1 MGFVA
6 IQAPRCQICR
16 KSVYQAEQILHD
28 ETPYHKSCFKC
39 AKCKCQ
45 LTALNFAAFDG
56 KLFCKTHFKELLAN
70 AGGKYDVAFQ
80 NDDDEKEGKKTD
92 DEKKGEGKGSGKSKK
107 EDHGKA
113 KGGEGEKKKANVKTM
128 AAKTN
133 ASTPASSVGEK
144 DTSKDG
150 CVCCERTVYAAEAVN
165 VVVGNKKVHKRCFK
179 CSECLVTL
187 SLNTFVF
194 DKETAKLYC
203 KTHTPK
209 MKAHVGLD
217 GVYGLQKAETKVSHL
232 GGRQVMPK
240 VEQAPKVTID
250 AIVGHAQ
257 PDLRSFSVGRNVM
270 PGNEPKLVTMKNNN
284 SNNKENKA
292 EKKPEPVDYTS
303 PSATPSGTK
312 KTEKGKK
319 VFTLETPPLTA
330 SVEKKKKAEQQQQQQ
345 QKSGALEEKK
355 QQQQEAQKRAEKTSH
370 EMSIKKSRS
379 GSRSPSESLT
389 SAGSEEIAKKQLI
402 EALSGVSIKEEE
414 QKKEKTTKMVE
425 ASSIPLAAT
434 STPDYSS
441 KKKEEKGVAAGT
453 GTPIT
458 PAADNMDKK
467 GGDPYVG
474 MTKSQIKKAKEREK
488 MRAKEQ
494 LKYEKDL
501 EKKAKELEIRKR
513 RQEALASASAS
524 SLSTSVPK
532 ADPASEP
539 VKVQEIVEQIEPPLP
554 PPPEPNNFYLIKPPG
569 AKTSPDSGELQS
581 KGYEL
586 DNEGKLVQS
595 TSFSGSESKEKLT
608 RKKKEKKTPA
618 EKFLPAKS
626 EVSMSEEGS
635 KMFKTP
641 SKIPTSI
648 IPPEATIDGKVG
660 TDAELISPKGENKV
674 SPRRSIGHIA
684 PEPISSP
691 TLTAPSAEVI
701 SNSPGSNAKK
711 EEKKQ
716 KLKPGEAVAL
726 EEKPKLKS
734 AQVYSFKEL
743 QASGFA
749 FDDENEIVQSDNDSD
764 SYMSESDGAT
774 PRMAQV
780 REGHQTT
787 PSTLNITSTT
797 PFSN

>member
-1 MGFVA
+1 MGFVPVK
-6 IQAPRCQICR
+6 APRCASCDQP
-16 KSVYQAEQILHD
+16 VYVAEQIVHD
-28 ETPYHKSCFKC
+28 QKPYHKKCFKC
-39 AKCKCQ
+39 GQCKCQ
-45 LTALNFAAFDG
+45 LTALNFAAFDS

-70 AGGKYDVAFQ
+70 AGGKYDVAFHSSSS
-80 NDDDEKEGKKTD
+80 DDGEKGEDGETPSS
-92 DEKKGEGKGSGKSKK
+92 KKGGGKGSGKAGAK
-107 EDHGKA
+107 EEDT
-113 KGGEGEKKKANVKTM
+113 KKKSSSVKTM
-128 AAKTN
+128 ANKTN
-133 ASTPASSVGEK
+133 AASAASSEK

-250 AIVGHAQ
+250 AIIGHAQ

-270 PGNEPKLVTMKNNN
+270 PGNEPKLVSMRN
-284 SNNKENKA
+284 SNNKENKV

-303 PSATPSGTK
+303 PSETPSSTK
-312 KTEKGKK
+312 KAEMEKK
-319 VFTLETPPLTA
+319 VFTLETPPLTTSA
-330 SVEKKKKAEQQQQQQ
+330 EKKKKAEQQEQEQ
-345 QKSGALEEKK
+345 QKSAALEEKK
-355 QQQQEAQKRAEKTSH
+355 QQQEAQKQTEKTSH

-379 GSRSPSESLT
+379 GSRSPSDSLT

-402 EALSGVSIKEEE
+402 EALSSVSIKEDS
-414 QKKEKTTKMVE
+414 TKVVD
-425 ASSIPLAAT
+425 ASSIPLAK
-434 STPDYSS
+434 TPNNAS
-441 KKKEEKGVAAGT
+441 KKNEEKEVAAAGT
-453 GTPIT
+453 GTPRT
-458 PAADNMDKK
+458 PAEGADNK
-467 GGDPYVG
+467 GGDPYAG
-474 MTKSQIKKAKEREK
+474 MTKSQIKRAKERER

-501 EKKAKELEIRKR
+501 EKKARELEIRKKQ
-513 RQEALASASAS
+513 QEAALASASAS
-524 SLSTSVPK
+524 SLSSSIPRG
-532 ADPASEP
+532 DPATEP
-539 VKVQEIVEQIEPPLP
+539 VKVQEIIEQIEPPP
-554 PPPEPNNFYLIKPPG
+554 PPAPEPSNFYLIKPPG
-569 AKTSPDSGELQS
+569 SKTSRDSGELQS
-581 KGYEL
+581 KGFEL
-586 DNEGKLVQS
+586 DEEGKLVQS
-595 TSFSGSESKEKLT
+595 ASFSGSESKEKPIK
-608 RKKKEKKTPA
+608 KKKEKKSPG

-626 EVSMSEEGS
+626 EVNMSEEGS

-641 SKIPTSI
+641 PKVPVSI
-648 IPPEATIDGKVG
+648 VPPEATKDGK
-660 TDAELISPKGENKV
+660 LISPKGENKV

-691 TLTAPSAEVI
+691 TVTPPSPEVI

-711 EEKKQ
+711 DEKKL
-716 KLKPGEAVAL
+716 KLKPGEAAAQ
-726 EEKPKLKS
+726 EEKPKLQNT
-734 AQVYSFKEL
+734 QVYSFKQL

-749 FDDENEIVQSDNDSD
+749 FDDENDIEESENDTD
-764 SYMSESDGAT
+764 SYVSESDKT

-780 REGHQTT
+780 REGQPTT
-787 PSTLNITSTT
+787 PSTLNITSST
-797 PFSN
+797 PFTN

>member
-1 MGFVA
+1 MGFVPVK
-6 IQAPRCQICR
+6 APRCASCDQP
-16 KSVYQAEQILHD
+16 VYVAEQIVHD
-28 ETPYHKSCFKC
+28 QKPYHKKCFKC
-39 AKCKCQ
+39 GQCKCQ
-45 LTALNFAAFDG
+45 LTALNFAAFDS

-70 AGGKYDVAFQ
+70 AGGKYDVAFHSSSSG
-80 NDDDEKEGKKTD
+80 DGEKGEDGETSSS
-92 DEKKGEGKGSGKSKK
+92 KKGGGKGSGKAGAK
-107 EDHGKA
+107 EEDT
-113 KGGEGEKKKANVKTM
+113 KKKSSSVKTM
-128 AAKTN
+128 ANKTN
-133 ASTPASSVGEK
+133 AASAASFEK

-250 AIVGHAQ
+250 AIIGHAQ

-270 PGNEPKLVTMKNNN
+270 PGNEPKLVSMRN
-284 SNNKENKA
+284 SNNKENKV

-303 PSATPSGTK
+303 PGATPSSTK
-312 KTEKGKK
+312 KAEMEKK
-319 VFTLETPPLTA
+319 VFTLETPPLTT
-330 SVEKKKKAEQQQQQQ
+330 SVEKKKKAAQQEQEQ
-345 QKSGALEEKK
+345 QKSAALEEKK
-355 QQQQEAQKRAEKTSH
+355 QQQEAQKQTEKTSH

-379 GSRSPSESLT
+379 GSRSPSDSLT

-402 EALSGVSIKEEE
+402 EALSSVSIKEDS
-414 QKKEKTTKMVE
+414 TKVVD
-425 ASSIPLAAT
+425 ASSIPLAK
-434 STPDYSS
+434 TPNNAS
-441 KKKEEKGVAAGT
+441 KKNEEKEVAAAGT
-453 GTPIT
+453 GTPMT
-458 PAADNMDKK
+458 PAESADKK
-467 GGDPYVG
+467 GGDPYAG
-474 MTKSQIKKAKEREK
+474 MTKSQIKRAKERER

-501 EKKAKELEIRKR
+501 EKKARELEIRKKQ
-513 RQEALASASAS
+513 QEAALASASAS
-524 SLSTSVPK
+524 SLSSSIPR
-532 ADPASEP
+532 ADPATEP
-539 VKVQEIVEQIEPPLP
+539 VKVQEIIEQIEPPP
-554 PPPEPNNFYLIKPPG
+554 PPAPEPSNFYLIKPPG

-586 DNEGKLVQS
+586 DEEGKLVQS
-595 TSFSGSESKEKLT
+595 ASFSGSESKEKPIK
-608 RKKKEKKTPA
+608 KKKEKKEKKSPA

-626 EVSMSEEGS
+626 EVNMSEEGS

-641 SKIPTSI
+641 PKVPVSI
-648 IPPEATIDGKVG
+648 VPPEATKDGK
-660 TDAELISPKGENKV
+660 LISPKGENKV

-691 TLTAPSAEVI
+691 TVTPPSPEVI

-711 EEKKQ
+711 DEKKL
-716 KLKPGEAVAL
+716 KLKPGEAAAQ
-726 EEKPKLKS
+726 EEKPKLQNT
-734 AQVYSFKEL
+734 QVYSFKQL

-749 FDDENEIVQSDNDSD
+749 FDDENDIEESENDSD
-764 SYMSESDGAT
+764 SYVSESDKT

-780 REGHQTT
+780 REGQPTT
-787 PSTLNITSTT
+787 PSTLNITSST
-797 PFSN
+797 PFTN